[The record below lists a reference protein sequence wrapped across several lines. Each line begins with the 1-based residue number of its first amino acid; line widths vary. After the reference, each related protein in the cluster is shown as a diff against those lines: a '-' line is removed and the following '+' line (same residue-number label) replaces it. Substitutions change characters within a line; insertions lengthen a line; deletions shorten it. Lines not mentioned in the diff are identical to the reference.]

1 MANSD
6 GSWGEWATSR
16 LKTLPMET
24 FHRAVVL
31 LTMGRSGSFVARWL
45 LGLPDRGCLQTATF
59 HTLRTYL
66 TPINK
71 QVRKWRRSFY
81 ADPMPE
87 VVQDAQK
94 WLSQPTA
101 G

>member
-1 MANSD
+1 
-6 GSWGEWATSR
+6 
-16 LKTLPMET
+16 MEA
-24 FHRAVVL
+24 FYRAVVL
-31 LTMGRSGSFVARWL
+31 LAMGRSGSFVARWL
-45 LGLPDRGCLQTATF
+45 LGLPDRGSLQTATF

-71 QVRKWRRSFY
+71 QVRKWRRSSY
-81 ADPMPE
+81 ADAVPD

-101 G
+101 GAG

>member
-1 MANSD
+1 
-6 GSWGEWATSR
+6 
-16 LKTLPMET
+16 MET
-24 FHRAVVL
+24 FYRAIVL
-31 LTMGRSGSFVARWL
+31 LVMGRSASFVARWL
-45 LGLPDRGCLQTATF
+45 LSVPDRGCLQTATF

-71 QVRKWRRSFY
+71 QVRNWRRSLY
-81 ADPMPE
+81 ADPVPE

-101 G
+101 GAG